1 MSSKFASDGIGST
14 DGQSDR
20 THWSVCLSKALLIP
34 GLALTA
40 ATLQHSEVQAQ
51 SRFERRIQERIQ
63 KRRLQEDS
71 KLTDTQKQQLFEA
84 RRNWALSSYDQRLA
98 LLNSGQ
104 SCLESAQTFDAGKSC
119 RQKQQQA
126 RRQLLEQARQAM
138 NSERQRLGLSPLRSV
153 SPFGF

>member
-14 DGQSDR
+14 DRQSDR
-20 THWSVCLSKALLIP
+20 THWSVRLSKALLIP

-63 KRRLQEDS
+63 KRRLQEES

-98 LLNSGQ
+98 LLKSGQ
-104 SCLESAQTFDAGKSC
+104 SCLENAQTFDAGKTC

-126 RRQLLEQARQAM
+126 RRQLLEQARQDM
-138 NSERQRLGLSPLRSV
+138 DSESQRLGLSPLRSV